1 MDTTTPAASGSPMAK
16 ILVRVV
22 ALLFLVAVI
31 LGECLMAYMYVP
43 QAAQGAASSETP
55 APAHG
60 EPKHGGGEA
69 KKPAKD
75 AHGNA
80 LPSLEESDSSKVSD
94 QIEMDLGKFTVT
106 RYQQNTGSTARVD
119 FQLVGMIAAKN
130 KEDFQKAM
138 KLNESR
144 FREQVV
150 TTMRAAEG
158 SDLHDPLLG
167 LIKRQI
173 LEKTNALFG
182 KPLVQGIVVS
192 DFSYIEQ

>member
-1 MDTTTPAASGSPMAK
+1 MDAATSAPNGNPMAK

-31 LGECLMAYMYVP
+31 FGECLMAYMYVP
-43 QAAQGAASSETP
+43 QAAQGAGAAET
-55 APAHG
+55 AGSAHG
-60 EPKHGGGEA
+60 DAKHGET
-69 KKPAKD
+69 KKPTKD
-75 AHGNA
+75 AHGNP
-80 LPSLEESDSSKVSD
+80 LPNLDESDGLKSVE
-94 QIEMDLGKFTVT
+94 QLEVDLGQFTIT
-106 RYQQNTGSTARVD
+106 RYQPNTANTARVD
-119 FQLVGMIAAKN
+119 FHLYGMIAVKD

-138 KLNESR
+138 KLIEHR
-144 FREQVV
+144 FREQVLV
-150 TTMRAAEG
+150 AVRAAEG
-158 SDLHDPLLG
+158 SELHDPLLG